1 MRAQANCWPTP
12 LKLLVRGSRF
22 EPRHG
27 LARRRPSSKN
37 RVLPV
42 DLNQFDVEQL
52 ADALQVGAVV
62 AAGVAC
68 CEVGDDDCRAAVLGV
83 EVLAREPEMQGCPGA
98 DELAVQNRLADGVP
112 VVAADPGAA
121 AVDVDLYLDCP

>member
-1 MRAQANCWPTP
+1 
-12 LKLLVRGSRF
+12 
-22 EPRHG
+22 
-27 LARRRPSSKN
+27 
-37 RVLPV
+37 LPV
-42 DLNQFDVEQL
+42 DLNQFHVEQL
-52 ADALQVGAVV
+52 ADALQIGAVV

-112 VVAADPGAA
+112 AVAADPGAA
-121 AVDVDLYLDCP
+121 AVDVDLYLDCPRCRPLCGAGRRGSGSSRRSPIASGTGFPS